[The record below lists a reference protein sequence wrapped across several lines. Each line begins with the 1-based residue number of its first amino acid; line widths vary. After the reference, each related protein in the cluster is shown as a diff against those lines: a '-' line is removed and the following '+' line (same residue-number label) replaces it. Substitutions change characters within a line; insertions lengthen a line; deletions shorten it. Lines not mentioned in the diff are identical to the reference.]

1 MAVGGAINNELFL
14 GSQRAIVFESN
25 GFDEVA
31 FESTISKGCSAV
43 GHRGDEVY
51 RVHMWHLGPKS

>member
-1 MAVGGAINNELFL
+1 MSFFL

-25 GFDEVA
+25 GFGEVA

-51 RVHMWHLGPKS
+51 RVHMWHLGSKS